1 MQELRRKLRAGN
13 VEYLVVKNTL
23 ARRAAEVSGLDDL
36 KSELVG
42 PVGLAIGYEEPIV
55 PAKLI
60 NEFARQSRQ
69 LTITGGL
76 LAGQV
81 LDADSVKRLGDL
93 PGREAL
99 LGQLAGTLNFSV
111 AQLAGTL
118 KSAVQQLATGLD
130 AYRQKLESA
139 GA

>member
-1 MQELRRKLRAGN
+1 
-13 VEYLVVKNTL
+13 
-23 ARRAAEVSGLDDL
+23 
-36 KSELVG
+36 
-42 PVGLAIGYEEPIV
+42 
-55 PAKLI
+55 
-60 NEFARQSRQ
+60 